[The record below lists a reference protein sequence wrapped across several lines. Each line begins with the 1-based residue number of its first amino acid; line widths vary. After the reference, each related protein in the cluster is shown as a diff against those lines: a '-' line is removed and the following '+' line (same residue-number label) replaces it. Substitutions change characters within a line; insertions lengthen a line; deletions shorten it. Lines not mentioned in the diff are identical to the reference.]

1 MKEKVLKRPLVSNYS
16 DPVLYLSEMISYRK
30 LQSPGFTVA
39 KFSKNL
45 RRVSPSLVSLIL
57 KRKRRIT
64 IDRVEELSKLL
75 DLSSSE
81 KFFFKNLIESDGEAS
96 PEKITLPKIKRKEIG
111 SHILS
116 DWLNIYVKDH
126 FKLKQVQSNPRL
138 LYKKLAHIAPPKRID
153 KALSFLLKEGHL
165 RRDLE
170 GRIFPEVPLA
180 IADQKISSQKVKNFH
195 KNALKLAKNNI
206 DFFEV
211 DERYANTATIA
222 LTEKRYEELVGLI
235 DEFTEKFKAFA
246 EVEDSSEKPDQ
257 IYQLIVNL
265 SPTGSKIDE

>member
-1 MKEKVLKRPLVSNYS
+1 MEKKLLERPLISDYS
-16 DPVLYLSEMISYRK
+16 DPVLYLAEMLTYRK
-30 LQSPGFTVA
+30 ASSKAFTVA

-57 KRKRRIT
+57 KKKRRIT
-64 IDRVEELSKLL
+64 IDRAEELSKLL

-81 KFFFKNLIESDGEAS
+81 KFFFKNLIESDGLPQ
-96 PEKITLPKIKRKEIG
+96 PEQVALPKVKRKEVS
-111 SHILS
+111 SHILN

-126 FKLKQVQSNPRL
+126 FKLDVIQKNPKL

-165 RRDLE
+165 RRNLE
-170 GRIFPEVPLA
+170 GHILPETPLA
-180 IADQKISSQKVKNFH
+180 VMDQKVSNKKVRNFH

-211 DERYANTATIA
+211 NQRYANTATIA
-222 LTEKRYEELVGLI
+222 LTERRYEELIGLI
-235 DEFTEKFKAFA
+235 EEFTEKFKVFA
-246 EVEDSSEKPDQ
+246 EEENASEKPDQ
-257 IYQLIVNL
+257 IYQMIINL
-265 SPTGSKIDE
+265 SPTGSKIND